1 MLMTISNVIQLQAG
15 PRWRVLIGH
24 QRSDVRHALRTLI
37 EAEDT
42 SVVEAAD
49 GDAALGKL
57 ESMRFDLLV
66 LELDLPAKDGVAVV
80 QLHRM
85 LLAHERMPVEPPA
98 IIFTLPPEVR
108 ENPTLTDHLRSL
120 GIAGIID
127 NAPRPDV
134 AELVASTLRAR
145 AAHLAD
151 KPAVA

>member
-1 MLMTISNVIQLQAG
+1 MPMTNSNVIQLQAG
-15 PRWRVLIGH
+15 PRWRVLIAH
-24 QRSDVRHALRTLI
+24 QRSDVRHVLRTLI
-37 EAEDT
+37 EAADT
-42 SVVEAAD
+42 ATIEVAD

-66 LELDLPAKDGVAVV
+66 LELDLPVKDGVALV

-85 LLAHERMPVEPPA
+85 LLAHERVPVEPPA
-98 IIFTLPPEVR
+98 VIFALPPEVR
-108 ENPTLTDHLRSL
+108 DNATLTDHLRSL

-127 NAPRPDV
+127 NAPRAEV

-145 AAHLAD
+145 AARLAD